1 MNYSMIDMDAVLSEY
16 YKRQSD
22 NIRSLEDRKE
32 EIYDKI
38 PEIEK
43 LSHEISDYALTLA
56 KKRIMR
62 EEGIPSPEEAE
73 LHIRELS
80 AKKTELLK
88 KNGYPAD
95 YLEMHYTCP
104 ICKDEG
110 YVDNKPCKC
119 LTNHIIKEFYK
130 SSNLLSMI
138 GEENFDN
145 FRIDYYSDKT
155 LSPGKRSPREN
166 VTDILSRSH
175 KFIDDFG
182 KTKNSGNIYI
192 FGDVGLGKTF
202 LCNCIAK
209 ELLDKGVTVFYVTAI
224 EMFDIISQKIR
235 SRDIADDIMK
245 LYDFIYSSE
254 LLIIDD
260 LGTETNNSFIQS
272 NLFDIINRRLLLGRS
287 TIISSNMDINDLKE
301 HYTERT
307 ASRIIENYDFFRMY
321 GDNIRY
327 TKKLQEIK

>member
-1 MNYSMIDMDAVLSEY
+1 MNYSMIDMDDILSEY

-32 EIYDKI
+32 EIYEKI

-43 LSHEISDYALTLA
+43 LSHEISDYALTIA
-56 KKRIMR
+56 KQRIMKV
-62 EEGIPSPEEAE
+62 EGIPSPEEAQK
-73 LHIRELS
+73 HIDDLS
-80 AKKTELLK
+80 KEKTELLRR
-88 KNGYPAD
+88 NGYPAD

-104 ICKDEG
+104 LCKDEG
-110 YVDNKPCKC
+110 YVDDKPCKC
-119 LTNHIIKEFYK
+119 FTNHIINEFYK

-138 GEENFDN
+138 GEENFDS
-145 FRIDYYSDKT
+145 FRLDYYSDKP
-155 LSPGKRSPREN
+155 LSPGKKSPREN
-166 VTDILSRSH
+166 VEDILSRSH
-175 KFIDDFG
+175 KFIDGFG
-182 KTKNSGNIYI
+182 KSKNAGNIYI

-209 ELLDKGVTVFYVTAI
+209 ALLDKGFTVFYVTAI
-224 EMFDIISQKIR
+224 EMFEIISQKIR
-235 SRDIADDIMK
+235 SKDQADDIMK

-272 NLFDIINRRLLLGRS
+272 NLFDIINRRLLLGKS

-307 ASRIIENYDFFRMY
+307 ASRVIENYDFFRMY

-327 TKKLQEIK
+327 TKKLQTIK